1 MVQNGG
7 GQGSKTRL
15 PVAAI
20 RVDSLKELLASSDVV
35 TLHCGLSSDT
45 VQLINAESLQVI
57 KPGMFTYDYF
67 LCYVGLCMPTCGALW
82 LYSCRLQRLFKF

>member
-45 VQLINAESLQVI
+45 VQLINAESLQII
-57 KPGMFTYDYF
+57 KPGTLIYEYL
-67 LCYVGLCMPTCGALW
+67 LCYVGLFMPTCGALW
-82 LYSCRLQRLFKF
+82 WRLCRLHRLN

>member
-1 MVQNGG
+1 MFGQGSWASWFVLMLQNGV

-45 VQLINAESLQVI
+45 VQLINAESLQII
-57 KPGMFTYDYF
+57 KPGTFICEYS
-67 LCYVGLCMPTCGALW
+67 LCHVGLFMPTSGAL
-82 LYSCRLQRLFKF
+82 